1 MHPTQRKLMKRI
13 ILFLSLLFPI
23 TCPAIAG
30 QDIDLVANVKNSTCK
45 SGISNQG
52 NIDLGVVGVGYFSGN
67 VTPESY
73 QPGGKEFTVTVS
85 DCALQGT
92 GDVLNQL
99 HIDFRALSGVMAAG
113 SRQIFANEVTTG
125 AKNVGVVLFSIQD
138 PANIFN
144 VLSSAGNSRSIY
156 PVMTSALNNSSW
168 KFYARMQ
175 KIDPALD
182 VISGQ
187 VMSHILVDVHGNDSN
202 LLIVFYVQIMPDDF
216 VMQLHRF

>member
-13 ILFLSLLFPI
+13 ILFLSLQFPI
-23 TCPAIAG
+23 TYPAIAG

-52 NIDLGVVGVGYFSGN
+52 NIDLGVVGVGYFSDN

-113 SRQIFANEVTTG
+113 SRQIFANEVATG

-138 PANIFN
+138 PTNIFN
-144 VLSSAGNSRSIY
+144 VISSAGNSRSVY
-156 PVMTSALNNSSW
+156 PVMTLPC
-168 KFYARMQ
+168 
-175 KIDPALD
+175 I
-182 VISGQ
+182 
-187 VMSHILVDVHGNDSN
+187 ILHGN
-202 LLIVFYVQIMPDDF
+202 FMPECKKSIPRW
-216 VMQLHRF
+216 MSYLAR